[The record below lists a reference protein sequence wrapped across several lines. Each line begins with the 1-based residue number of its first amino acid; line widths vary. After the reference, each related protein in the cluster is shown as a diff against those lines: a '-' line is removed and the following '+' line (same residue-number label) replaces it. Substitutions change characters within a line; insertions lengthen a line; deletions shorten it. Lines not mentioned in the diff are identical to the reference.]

1 MEQIEIIIRCTDTK
15 IFHIYYRYNWFEDL
29 GMKWYTVPGVS
40 NMMFDCGGIQFTA
53 APFNG
58 WYLSTEIGCR
68 DLCDT
73 HRYNM
78 LEVRIFLHSFFKILS
93 ATHFI
98 INKNSRAV

>member
-1 MEQIEIIIRCTDTK
+1 
-15 IFHIYYRYNWFEDL
+15 
-29 GMKWYTVPGVS
+29 MKWYTVPGVS